1 MGCATIRANAELLRC
16 KFGADPSDATE
27 ACTEIAIQQGLPSV
41 DADRLACEAVAL
53 GTRDAALSC
62 ASARRSCSSD
72 ADCGGD
78 EGSCVAAVASCTTT
92 PDSACALVGT
102 VQADCEPAGSC
113 TWADRDGEWGCAV
126 TDQDAAACTET
137 ASLSVTEDA
146 TACAAVTGAALDTA
160 TACEAVETNDS
171 TDGAAKAC
179 TYAAGCTAATG
190 KDACEAAGAAPG
202 DCSWSPEWL
211 REGFTGYCRG
221 DDWVPGYWAPGY
233 WVPGYWAGGQVCSY
247 TGMVNSTAV
256 SCGLSAAIS
265 AGDFPVQVSLNGQ
278 QFHDS
283 SVQFHFTPVI
293 FSLAGPPVGSDTGGS
308 EVLIRGFGLSNVE
321 LVDLSQI
328 LCKFGDIETVP
339 AASISDN
346 G

>member
-1 MGCATIRANAELLRC
+1 MTTRILAEQPRSLLTSAVGAQSNRPWMACATIRANAELLRC

-41 DADRLACEAVAL
+41 DADRLACEAVTL

-72 ADCGGD
+72 AECGGD
-78 EGSCVAAVASCTTT
+78 EGSCVAAVTSCTTT

-102 VQADCEPAGSC
+102 DQADCEAAGSC
-113 TWADRDGEWGCAV
+113 TWANRDGEWGCAV
-126 TDQDAAACTET
+126 TDQDAACQA
-137 ASLSVTEDA
+137 
-146 TACAAVTGAALDTA
+146 
-160 TACEAVETNDS
+160 
-171 TDGAAKAC
+171 
-179 TYAAGCTAATG
+179 AATG

-202 DCSWSPEWL
+202 DCSWSPGWL
-211 REGFTGYCRG
+211 RQGFTGYC
-221 DDWVPGYWAPGY
+221 
-233 WVPGYWAGGQVCSY
+233 AGGQVCSY

-321 LVDLSQI
+321 LLDLSQI

>member
-1 MGCATIRANAELLRC
+1 
-16 KFGADPSDATE
+16 
-27 ACTEIAIQQGLPSV
+27 
-41 DADRLACEAVAL
+41 
-53 GTRDAALSC
+53 
-62 ASARRSCSSD
+62 
-72 ADCGGD
+72 
-78 EGSCVAAVASCTTT
+78 
-92 PDSACALVGT
+92 
-102 VQADCEPAGSC
+102 
-113 TWADRDGEWGCAV
+113 
-126 TDQDAAACTET
+126 
-137 ASLSVTEDA
+137 VTEDA

-160 TACEAVETNDS
+160 TACEAVETDDS

-211 REGFTGYCRG
+211 REGFTGYC
-221 DDWVPGYWAPGY
+221 
-233 WVPGYWAGGQVCSY
+233 AGGQVCSY

-346 G
+346 GSAQASLFSGHIDDLTTAS